1 MPELHL
7 TPELVFTYANYGV
20 LPFWALLIFIPH
32 LKLTDLIVHSVAAPL
47 LLGVVYL
54 WLFLDGA
61 FTQNGASLAD
71 FMTLAGV
78 MKLFTMKEAVVAGW
92 VHYLVFDLFVGAWIG
107 RDAQRCAVPHLLVI
121 PCLLLTLLLGPLG
134 LLAYLLLR
142 GILNRGGWPLFE
154 G

>member
-1 MPELHL
+1 MPEFHL
-7 TPELVFTYANYGV
+7 TPEQIFLYANYSV
-20 LPFWALLIFIPH
+20 LPFWALLIFAPTLKITDH
-32 LKLTDLIVHSVAAPL
+32 LVHSVLAPL
-47 LLGVVYL
+47 LLGTVYL
-54 WLFLDGA
+54 WFFVDGA
-61 FTQNGASLAD
+61 FTENGASIAD
-71 FMTLAGV
+71 FGTLDGV
-78 MKLFTMKEAVVAGW
+78 MKLFTMKQAVVAGW

-107 RDAQRCAVPHLLVI
+107 RDAQRCAFPHLLVI

>member
-1 MPELHL
+1 MSGLYL
-7 TPELVFTYANYGV
+7 TPEQIFTYATYGV
-20 LPFWALLIFIPH
+20 LPFWALLFVLPH
-32 LKLTDLIVHSVAAPL
+32 LKLTDLVVHSVAAPI
-47 LLGVVYL
+47 LLGTLYL

-61 FTQNGASLAD
+61 FTQNGASYAD
-71 FMTLAGV
+71 FLSLAGV
-78 MKLFTMKEAVVAGW
+78 MKLFSMKEAVVAGW

-107 RDAQRCAVPHLLVI
+107 RDAQRCAVPHLLVV

-142 GILNRGGWPLFE
+142 GIMNRGGWQLFE